1 MDVAITKISSK
12 GQVVI
17 PSEMREDLKEGDKL
31 LIIKNKDQII
41 LQKASKLDKKIIENP
56 EIGKPMMHYRKG
68 TREVYIKPFR
78 LSYAYIKEGDK
89 IIFLDLYHKDE

>member
-1 MDVAITKISSK
+1 MLNVEHSKNFLKVISKIKDNSTKQK
-12 GQVVI
+12 
-17 PSEMREDLKEGDKL
+17 
-31 LIIKNKDQII
+31 IKAQI
-41 LQKASKLDKKIIENP
+41 KKIIENP

-89 IIFLDLYHKDE
+89 IIFLDLYHKDEQ